1 MSIASKRSIKTAQTQ
16 MRILELELESATPAV
31 SGFDSLQ
38 IREIL
43 DIGVGE
49 KTLILK
55 RPFNADNSDKSKCMI
70 QALEADLIGYVKAVD
85 HDRVTIQLT
94 DLAGTPK
101 DGSVSLLII
110 GSDARHKQG

>member
-1 MSIASKRSIKTAQTQ
+1 MTIASKRSIKTAQTQ
-16 MRILELELESATPAV
+16 VRILELELESLTPAV
-31 SGFDSLQ
+31 SGLDSLQ

-43 DIGVGE
+43 DIGTGE

-55 RPFNADNSDKSKCMI
+55 RPFNLDNVNKAKCFI
-70 QALEADLIGYVKAVD
+70 QPLEADLTGWVKAVD

-94 DLAGTPK
+94 DLAGVAK

-110 GSDARHKQG
+110 GSDARHIQG